1 MSALHAGEHARD
13 QETADVQE
21 GLQMNDYV
29 LAQLNKLV
37 VDCNVKLE
45 RIRALQRQTP
55 SLIGNSNRQLALQK
69 QARELESQVR
79 TWKWLLAAAMH
90 ETDVVRFDDK

>member
-1 MSALHAGEHARD
+1 VE
-13 QETADVQE
+13 V
-21 GLQMNDYV
+21 MNDYV

-45 RIRALQRQTP
+45 RVRALQRQTP
-55 SLIGNSNRQLALQK
+55 SLIGHSNRQLVLQR
-69 QARELESQVR
+69 QAKELESQAS
-79 TWKWLLAAAMH
+79 TWKWLLAVAMH